1 MSLSVGAII
10 ALGTEA
16 AKALR
21 SVMDKLPSQEQKA
34 LERFFEVQIEYNK
47 EITRSDQDH
56 DDMLHWRERIKLLNE
71 TVAKQIAG
79 SSKK

>member
-16 AKALR
+16 AGALKK
-21 SVMDKLPSQEQKA
+21 VMDKLPDFEQRA
-34 LERFFEVQIEYNK
+34 LKNFFEVQIEYNN
-47 EITRSDQDH
+47 EITRADADF
-56 DDMLHWRERIKLLNE
+56 DDLLAWRERIRLLNE

-79 SSKK
+79 SPKK